1 MWLWDTSWETVWG
14 QFSDPRIISCFQDYE
29 LTVPSGLVPIVSCLI
44 ESSLSI
50 IINLFCGPC
59 RGLLF
64 FYSSCLL
71 QDGITD
77 SMDMS
82 LGELQELV
90 MDREAWCAVV
100 HGVAKSQTQLSDW
113 AELNFVT
120 TNFRCK
126 VTMAWKQEKEV
137 FVKKDGKC

>member
-1 MWLWDTSWETVWG
+1 MWLWDASWETVWG
-14 QFSDPRIISCFQDYE
+14 RFSDPRIISCFQDCE
-29 LTVPSGLVPIVSCLI
+29 LTVPSGFVPRVSCLI
-44 ESSLSI
+44 ASSLSI
-50 IINLFCGPC
+50 IINSSCGPC
-59 RGLLF
+59 QGLLF

-90 MDREAWCAVV
+90 MDREAWHAVV
-100 HGVAKSQTQLSDW
+100 HGVANSQTQLSDW
-113 AELNFVT
+113 TELNFVT
-120 TNFRCK
+120 TDLRCK